1 MKSLNKKIGNYG
13 EDIADTFLRN
23 NGYTILKRNYRNR
36 FGEIDLICSKKDIL
50 SFIEIKTRYSTSFGS
65 PCESINYKKRKNIIF
80 MSKFFLTENNI
91 HNYFVRYDIL
101 EIFLNLNSDNHK
113 IIFTTDAFRL

>member
-13 EDIADTFLRN
+13 EDIAYTFLKN

-36 FGEIDLICSKKDIL
+36 FGEVDFICSKKDIL
-50 SFIEIKTRYSTSFGS
+50 SFIEIKTRYFNSFGS

-91 HNYFVRYDIL
+91 HNYFIRYDIL
-101 EIFLNLNSDNHK
+101 EVFLNLNSDNHK